1 MPAASGA
8 GGFQFAVTSPYSAG
22 LIDGYGDVF
31 DLGSDRLRIGGIENI
46 IEYNG
51 FQINV
56 PGRQDRVFV
65 NSIDGLADADV
76 RDTREPNPGYDG
88 ETAFESYYGGRT
100 IVISGTIKAGTLNKL
115 RDMQEGLKSIF
126 APLDEAALILKGIT
140 PEYDLRIFCRKTQPI
155 TMGETQKNFLF
166 EREFQVTLRASDFRF
181 TAAAIEE
188 DYWDWWGADET
199 NTNSYSALVL
209 GDTPTFYWR
218 MNEASGA
225 TSFINSVAS
234 GTYAGTINGSPSGA
248 NASGAVLD
256 GSYWDFNGS
265 SSYVS
270 SSAPAY
276 AYASGTSTSFEAWF
290 YRDSTTTEDTI
301 FSSSDQ
307 YYGSNISLAS
317 GTGSITF
324 NPDVSMSQKL
334 TFNSSNIAASG
345 AWKHLV
351 LTVTNSS
358 YAGVLPTFTNP
369 SFDTNSTGWTAGSST
384 ISRITNDYYSAS
396 GCGIWDNTGASDA
409 LGSGDTLATTLNGT
423 FEANTTYTITGKL
436 KSSASPWVQAKFGT
450 SADNSNVIGIVNGF
464 TGAANQWN
472 TIRISW
478 TPQTTVSSGVNLTL
492 TNINA
497 AYHKIDSFEIK
508 AETNIANLYINST
521 LVGSGGCNGFSQTS
535 SGAKSFQ
542 VARSTASTDYFDGK
556 IAEVAVYPSAL
567 TPDKIFA
574 HYNSRTK
581 YFDTLISGPVYARQ
595 IINSGNYL
603 SDAIIKIQGPI
614 YASGAGQIGIEILN
628 TGDESLNLGALS
640 VTATAAESVAQATSV
655 ISSGNQ
661 TTALAVTYNNTLK
674 IKAPSESTTVLGENE
689 FFIVDTTNRTIFK
702 YSSAT
707 PTSAY
712 SQLDKDSEWIKLAPG
727 INPIYVK
734 CYGYSRPLITFYH
747 RHTFI

>member
-31 DLGSDRLRIGGIENI
+31 DLGSDRLRIGGIENV

-65 NSIDGLADADV
+65 TSIDGLADADV

-115 RDMQEGLKSIF
+115 RDMQEGLKSVF

-209 GDTPTFYWR
+209 EDAPALYWR
-218 MNEASGA
+218 MDEASGA
-225 TSFINSVAS
+225 TTFINSVAS
-234 GTYAGTINGSPSGA
+234 GTYAGTVNGTPSGA

-265 SSYVS
+265 TDYISSSYE
-270 SSAPAY
+270 P
-276 AYASGTSTSFEAWF
+276 YASGTSRTFEAWVN
-290 YRDSTTTEDTI
+290 RDTSTTEDVI
-301 FSSSDQ
+301 FGSSNATNSPR
-307 YYGSNISLAS
+307 LAFPS
-317 GTGSITF
+317 GTGTMVFKPNGATGSGVT
-324 NPDVSMSQKL
+324 L
-334 TFNSSNIAASG
+334 TASG
-345 AWKHLV
+345 IGSTGSWKHIVLV
-351 LTVTNSS
+351 FEDSTN
-358 YAGVLPTFTNP
+358 T
-369 SFDTNSTGWTAGSST
+369 
-384 ISRITNDYYSAS
+384 
-396 GCGIWDNTGASDA
+396 
-409 LGSGDTLATTLNGT
+409 
-423 FEANTTYTITGKL
+423 
-436 KSSASPWVQAKFGT
+436 
-450 SADNSNVIGIVNGF
+450 
-464 TGAANQWN
+464 
-472 TIRISW
+472 
-478 TPQTTVSSGVNLTL
+478 
-492 TNINA
+492 
-497 AYHKIDSFEIK
+497 
-508 AETNIANLYINST
+508 ANLYLNST
-521 LVGSGGCNGFSQTS
+521 LVATGTTADQFHATPGNFEVGRSATS
-535 SGAKSFQ
+535 PNSN
-542 VARSTASTDYFDGK
+542 FDGK
-556 IAEVAVYPSAL
+556 IAEVAVYESAL
-567 TPDKIFA
+567 TGTEIFA

-581 YFDTLISGPVYARQ
+581 YFDTLISGAAYARQ

-640 VTATAAESVAQATSV
+640 VTATAEESVAQATSV

-661 TTALAVTYNNTLK
+661 TTALAVTYNNALK
-674 IKAPSESTTVLGENE
+674 IKAPSGSITVLGENE

-727 INPIYVK
+727 VNPIYVK